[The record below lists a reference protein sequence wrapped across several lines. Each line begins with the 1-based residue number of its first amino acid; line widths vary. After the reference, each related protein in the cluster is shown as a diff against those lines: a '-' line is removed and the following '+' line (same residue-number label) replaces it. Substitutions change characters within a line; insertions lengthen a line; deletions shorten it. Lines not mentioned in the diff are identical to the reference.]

1 MVDKI
6 NSSLY
11 LNREILPW
19 MPRMPQVFFFFSLR
33 LRAATRDSRLA
44 TRNSLFC
51 RSKREK
57 TSGIQLSN
65 VIERQT
71 KQISHSLSNPEPF
84 QMPHCL
90 FILSLAPLFAWFK
103 YQRPFNRLS
112 FFIISPMRNP
122 QLFQV
127 IKVEAVFCN
136 GERFGFKSPPFL
148 INYSSF
154 SNLCLP

>member
-1 MVDKI
+1 
-6 NSSLY
+6 
-11 LNREILPW
+11 
-19 MPRMPQVFFFFSLR
+19 MPRMPQVFFSL
-33 LRAATRDSRLA
+33 LDLEQRLA

-65 VIERQT
+65 IIERQT

-90 FILSLAPLFAWFK
+90 FILSLDPLFAWFK
-103 YQRPFNRLS
+103 YQHPFNQLS

-154 SNLCLP
+154 SNMCLP

>member
-11 LNREILPW
+11 VNREILPW
-19 MPRMPQVFFFFSLR
+19 MPRMPQVFFFSLR

-44 TRNSLFC
+44 TRYSVAL
-51 RSKREK
+51 REKK

-65 VIERQT
+65 IIERQT
-71 KQISHSLSNPEPF
+71 KQISHSLSNPERF

-103 YQRPFNRLS
+103 YQHPFNRLS

-122 QLFQV
+122 QLFQI